1 MRPLWPSF
9 VFLLL
14 KEAESTAPGGT
25 PTTVAAPNFS
35 SLPPRGEVTASV
47 KPIPV
52 QLQDESEGKIGDKQE
67 GIEERVGLSQPL
79 SVVEGAAHHG
89 GWNGWLSAP
98 LDHLIDRSKISKI
111 CEESNIVNEDQ
122 VTQWLMKFR
131 TPGQSFRGDDLVR
144 GLIRSE
150 HGEEL
155 ARLFQQMWFLPEFKE
170 RAAMMQ
176 RALFADEPKLLPLV
190 FHVWLG
196 SKVTPT
202 EAYHMMPLSAEKS
215 STGVVSDIL
224 SWPVI
229 FPSLD
234 ICWITYP
241 STDSNGQTSA

>member
-52 QLQDESEGKIGDKQE
+52 QLQDETLIRCRGSSAPWGM
-67 GIEERVGLSQPL
+67 
-79 SVVEGAAHHG
+79 
-89 GWNGWLSAP
+89 NGWLSAP

-176 RALFADEPKLLPLV
+176 RALFAEEPTLLLSV
-190 FHVWLG
+190 YAVWLEA
-196 SKVTPT
+196 KVTPA
-202 EAYHMMPLSAEKS
+202 EAFRMMPISAKKS
-215 STGVVSDIL
+215 ADRDLLGAWTLAGICTRLPTQVERLQPRPSDRRAGAC
-224 SWPVI
+224 WP
-229 FPSLD
+229 
-234 ICWITYP
+234 T
-241 STDSNGQTSA
+241 

>member
-1 MRPLWPSF
+1 MP
-9 VFLLL
+9 
-14 KEAESTAPGGT
+14 
-25 PTTVAAPNFS
+25 
-35 SLPPRGEVTASV
+35 
-47 KPIPV
+47 
-52 QLQDESEGKIGDKQE
+52 
-67 GIEERVGLSQPL
+67 
-79 SVVEGAAHHG
+79 
-89 GWNGWLSAP
+89 
-98 LDHLIDRSKISKI
+98 
-111 CEESNIVNEDQ
+111 DQ
-122 VTQWLMKFR
+122 F
-131 TPGQSFRGDDLVR
+131 FRGDDSVT
-144 GLIRSE
+144 GLIQGGR
-150 HGEEL
+150 GEEL
-155 ARLFQQMWFLPEFKE
+155 VQLFHQLWGVPELKE

-176 RALFADEPKLLPLV
+176 RALFAEEPKLLPLV